1 MTRWMTSRR
10 EFIAGILA
18 ALTVLG
24 LQAGSAFAQAW
35 PNRPIRVVV
44 PLPPAGGADYLAR
57 ALAEPLRMALGQP
70 ILIEN
75 RVGADGRLGADY
87 VSKQPADGYTFL
99 TIGTTN
105 MAHPALF
112 KNMTYDIIKD
122 FTPVGLIVRVP
133 FALVVGQGVQVGS
146 AQEYVATARANPGKF
161 TFGSSGIGSPFHLA
175 GELLKSMAGID
186 MLHVPYKGSGPI
198 TTALL
203 SGEVVSAFAPL
214 GPFLQQIR
222 SGKLRALGILNGY
235 RSALM
240 PDLPTLEEA
249 MSLPGFALD
258 AWVGLLAPA
267 GTPRTIVDR
276 LNRELARIVRDP
288 QFSKEH
294 LVRQSYE
301 PLGST
306 PEEMGET
313 MKSALPLYAKIV
325 REAKISAE

>member
-1 MTRWMTSRR
+1 MTTRMTTRR
-10 EFIAGILA
+10 KLIAGVLMF
-18 ALTVLG
+18 LTVLG
-24 LQAGSAFAQAW
+24 MQAGGAAAQAW
-35 PNRPIRVVV
+35 PSRPIRVVV
-44 PLPPAGGADYLAR
+44 PLPPGGGADYLVR
-57 ALAEPLRMALGQP
+57 ALAEPLRLALGQP
-70 ILIEN
+70 ILVEN
-75 RVGADGRLGADY
+75 RVGADGRLGVEY
-87 VSKQPADGYTFL
+87 VSKQPADGYTCL
-99 TIGTTN
+99 TVGTTN

-112 KNMTYDIIKD
+112 RNMTYDILKD
-122 FTPVGLIVRVP
+122 FTPVGLIIRVP
-133 FALVVGQGVQVGS
+133 FALVVGPGVQAGS
-146 AQEYVATARANPGKF
+146 AQEYVTMARANPGKI

-203 SGEVVSAFAPL
+203 SGEVMSAFAPL
-214 GPFLQQIR
+214 GPFLQQVR

-235 RSALM
+235 RAAIL

-267 GTPRTIVDR
+267 GTPRTNIDR
-276 LNRELARIVRDP
+276 LNREIVRIVRDT
-288 QFSKEH
+288 QFAKEH

-306 PEEMGET
+306 PQEMGET
-313 MKSALPLYAKIV
+313 MKSALALYAKIV
-325 REAKISAE
+325 REAKIPAE